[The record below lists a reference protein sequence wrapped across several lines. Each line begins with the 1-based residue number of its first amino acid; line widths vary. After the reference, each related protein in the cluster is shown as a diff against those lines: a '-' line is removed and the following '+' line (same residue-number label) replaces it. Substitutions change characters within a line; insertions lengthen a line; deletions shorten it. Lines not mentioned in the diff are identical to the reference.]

1 MRCAPRRRDALTSV
15 QGSRKVLRFDRFR
28 RAASTPAQLPIA
40 QMVAPPCE
48 PLPPPSVAWKVGMW
62 LRERP
67 VRLFGAVALVTFGLT
82 LLLKWTL
89 VVYEARW

>member
-1 MRCAPRRRDALTSV
+1 MGLTSV

-28 RAASTPAQLPIA
+28 RAASTPAQLRIA
-40 QMVAPPCE
+40 QMLVATPCE
-48 PLPPPSVAWKVGMW
+48 PLPPRSVAWKVGMW